1 MMAMFHM
8 IMNFL
13 IIMTDYLQNDLDYG
27 NDDDDDDDDD
37 DHHHGPATWMRLQQ
51 QEVLP
56 QDSS

>member
-13 IIMTDYLQNDLDYG
+13 IIMTDYLQNSLDYG
-27 NDDDDDDDDD
+27 NDDDNDDDD
-37 DHHHGPATWMRLQQ
+37 DHHGPVTLMRLQQ

>member
-13 IIMTDYLQNDLDYG
+13 IIMTDYLQNSLDYG
-27 NDDDDDDDDD
+27 NDDDNDDDDD
-37 DHHHGPATWMRLQQ
+37 HHGPATWMRLQQ

-56 QDSS
+56 QGSS